1 MTSTM
6 LTLLIVWTIVAM
18 ALWCCYRL
26 WYWAPTATIALVE
39 QLEAGEDAK
48 ERAA

>member
-1 MTSTM
+1 MTTTM

-26 WYWAPTATIALVE
+26 WYWAPTATIAVVE
-39 QLEAGEDAK
+39 QPEADGDQTA
-48 ERAA
+48 RAA